1 MRDRKLCH
9 SAMTLPILQAMT
21 SAGHASQKAASGPDV
36 RLVVD
41 TIPALAWAARPD
53 GSADFF
59 NQRWLDYTGLST
71 EQARDWGW
79 TAALHPEELQGLV
92 DYWQTILASGQPGE
106 IEGRLRRFDGVYRW
120 FLFRASP
127 SFDKEGTVVKWFGTN
142 TDIEDRKRAEEILRS
157 DEQNLRLIVDSIPGL
172 VCTLNAQGEVEL
184 LNRQVLEY
192 FGKTADELKNWA
204 TSDAVHPDDLPR
216 AIDAWKR
223 SVETGEPY
231 ILELRQRRAD
241 GAYRWF
247 QSRAVAARDAE
258 GRIAGWYMLLSDI
271 DDRKRAEEA
280 LRSNEQDLRLI
291 IDSIPGFVATL
302 SAAGEIE
309 LLNRQV
315 LEYFGKTV
323 EEIKNWAS
331 NDAVH
336 PDDIPGLM
344 GAWRRAIET
353 GQPLEIEHRSRRA
366 DGVYRWI
373 QVRWLPQRDAESRI
387 VRWYSLATDI
397 DERKRAEGELERA
410 LDEIAKSEA
419 ELRTIIDAI
428 PQLIVT
434 IGVEGE
440 FLQANHAVLEYT
452 GLTQEEVN
460 SQSFGD
466 VFHPEDTERL
476 REKRAAAISLGVP
489 FEYERRVRSK
499 DGQYRWF
506 LIQYNPLRGEEGEI
520 IRWYA
525 TGTDIDDRKQ
535 EEERTRQENLA
546 LREQIDQAYMFEEI
560 VGSSGALKTVLS
572 NIVQVAP
579 TDSTVLITGE
589 TGTGKELI
597 ARAIHKGSQRAG
609 QAFISVNC
617 AAIPS
622 SLIAS
627 ELFGHEKGAFTGAM
641 QRRQGR
647 FEMANLGTIF
657 LDEIGELPA
666 ETQIALLR
674 VIQERQFER
683 VGGSQIIP
691 TDVRIIAATN
701 SDLPAAIA
709 AGTFR
714 ADLFYRLNVFPIE
727 VPPLRQRKEDIP
739 ILVEYFVKRYADK
752 GRKQFSRIDKNTLK
766 LCQSYDWPGN
776 IRELQNIIER
786 SVILC
791 SGDTFWIDEAW
802 LSSQNGRRL
811 GSSRPL
817 KQNLQNYEKE
827 LIEAALVESNGKVA
841 GPNGAAAKLGVPR
854 STLDLKIKQLN
865 IKKQTSR

>member
-1 MRDRKLCH
+1 
-9 SAMTLPILQAMT
+9 MTLPILPAMT
-21 SAGHASQKAASGPDV
+21 STGHASQKAGSGPDV

-92 DYWQTILASGQPGE
+92 DYWQTVLASGQPGE
-106 IEGRLRRFDGVYRW
+106 IEARLRRFDGVYRW

-127 SFDKEGTVVKWFGTN
+127 SFDKEGKVVKWFGTN

-157 DEQNLRLIVDSIPGL
+157 DEQSLRLIVDSIPGL

-223 SVETGEPY
+223 SVQTAEPY

-258 GRIAGWYMLLSDI
+258 GRITGWYMLLTDI

-323 EEIKNWAS
+323 EEIRNWAS

-336 PDDIPGLM
+336 PDDIPSLM

-373 QVRWLPQRDAESRI
+373 QVRWLPQRDTESRI

-410 LDEIAKSEA
+410 LHEIAKSEA

-428 PQLIVT
+428 PQLIVAL
-434 IGVEGE
+434 GADGKV
-440 FLQANHAVLEYT
+440 LSANQAVLEYT
-452 GLTQEEVN
+452 GLAKDDVRSER
-460 SQSFGD
+460 FGE

-476 REKRAAAISLGVP
+476 RDERAAAITRGVP

-499 DGQYRWF
+499 GGQYRWF

-535 EEERTRQENLA
+535 AEERTQQENVA

-560 VGSSGALKTVLS
+560 VGSSPALKTVLS
-572 NIVQVAP
+572 SIVKVAP

-597 ARAIHKGSQRAG
+597 ARAIHKGSQRSG
-609 QAFISVNC
+609 RPFISVNC

-647 FEMANLGTIF
+647 FELANFGTIF
-657 LDEIGELPA
+657 LDEIAELPA

-683 VGGSQIIP
+683 VGGNQVLR

-714 ADLFYRLNVFPIE
+714 ADLFYRLNVFPID

-739 ILVEYFVKRYADK
+739 MLLKYFVKRYADK
-752 GRKQFSRIDKNTLK
+752 ARKQFTRIDKNTLK
-766 LCQSYDWPGN
+766 SCQSYNWPGN

-791 SGDTFWIDEAW
+791 TSDTFRIDEAW
-802 LSSQNGRRL
+802 LSSQHARRL
-811 GSSRPL
+811 ASSAPL